1 MRHTAKPQRLKPRSL
16 CDAGLARVELVPF
29 PVVELKAFMARLKPR
44 PFKAARQ
51 GNASEQQALFEALDR
66 RGFVIFHVEDGVQ
79 FGDLQQV
86 VHLLG
91 EVE

>member
-1 MRHTAKPQRLKPRSL
+1 LADFPGMEAMACPRRARRGERTRKNAEGP
-16 CDAGLARVELVPF
+16 DAPVP
-29 PVVELKAFMARLKPR
+29 VQA
-44 PFKAARQ
+44 PFTSD
-51 GNASEQQALFEALDR
+51 GGGLFEALDR
-66 RGFVIFHVEDGVQ
+66 GGFVIFHVEDGIQ

>member
-1 MRHTAKPQRLKPRSL
+1 MGHTAKPQRLKPRSL

>member
-1 MRHTAKPQRLKPRSL
+1 MPRK
-16 CDAGLARVELVPF
+16 ARRGREYKRKNVEGPDGPVPGSGATDI
-29 PVVELKAFMARLKPR
+29 KSR
-44 PFKAARQ
+44 
-51 GNASEQQALFEALDR
+51 GLFEALDR
-66 RGFVIFHVEDGVQ
+66 GGFVVFHVEDGIQ